1 MPTGSLASPD
11 MGAVIGELLPLAVG
25 VAISPIPIVAVILLI
40 LSENSGGAAKGF
52 ALGWVAGILG
62 VTAVLTL
69 LSGSLGDTGS
79 GEPSAAVSWIKIVLG
94 AALIVLAAKQWRDRD
109 DPAVPGWMRA
119 LDTVTT
125 GKAVGL
131 GALLSAVNPKNLL
144 LCVSAGVAIGGAG
157 SSGGNDVVAVLI
169 FTVLASSVILAV
181 VIGYS
186 VAAQRLTPTLDSARA
201 WLQDNN
207 HVVMAIVLLIM
218 GAVVVGKGLGG
229 L

>member
-1 MPTGSLASPD
+1 
-11 MGAVIGELLPLAVG
+11 MGAVIGDLLPLAVG

-40 LSENSGGAAKGF
+40 LSENAGGAAKGF
-52 ALGWVAGILG
+52 ALGWVAGILV

-69 LSGSLGDTGS
+69 LSGSLGDTDAG
-79 GEPSAAVSWIKIVLG
+79 GPSATVSWIKIVLG
-94 AALIVLAAKQWRDRD
+94 ALLIVLAVEQWRNRD
-109 DPAVPGWMRA
+109 DDAVPGWMQA

-125 GKAVGL
+125 IKAIGL

-157 SSGGNDVVAVLI
+157 LSGGADAAAVLI
-169 FTVLASSVILAV
+169 FTLLASSVVLAV

-186 VAAQRLTPTLDSARA
+186 VAAQRLAPALDTARA
-201 WLQDNN
+201 WLQANN
-207 HVVMAIVLLIM
+207 HIVMAIVLLIM
-218 GAVVVGKGLGG
+218 GAVVVGKGIGG